1 MITYATEPLAA
12 ARPDIEAILGR
23 HWRETGEQGLD
34 PSPLWLVYEEL
45 ERRGGFLMVARRD
58 GWFAGYLAAAIHRHI
73 NAHVRVA
80 TISTYWV
87 EPCAGRALVLRGLL
101 RAALRYLATL
111 DVQRVT
117 VDTEAGHSA
126 GRLLAAMGFRE
137 TKISYTVDLHG
148 GDDHAG
154 PGHR

>member
-1 MITYATEPLAA
+1 VITYAIESLAA

-23 HWRETGEQGLD
+23 QWRETGEQGLD
-34 PSPLWLVYEEL
+34 PSPLWMVYEEL
-45 ERRGGFLMVARRD
+45 ERRGGFLLVARRD

-73 NAHVRVA
+73 NAYARVA

-87 EPCAGRALVLRGLL
+87 EPCPGRAFVLRGLL
-101 RAALRYLATL
+101 RAALAHLATL
-111 DVQRVT
+111 EVTRVT

-137 TKISYTVDLHG
+137 AKISYTLAVERDVIGAAH
-148 GDDHAG
+148 
-154 PGHR
+154 PPR